1 MKREKQEDE
10 KKKKKRKNHGIK
22 KTNTCTNHTQARFQC
37 DFPIDMILVSLF
49 GYLFV
54 FYMNI

>member
-10 KKKKKRKNHGIK
+10 KKKKNRKNHGIK